1 MKVLIVTNLFGF
13 PWDPTRGMFNQQ
25 QFDRLSSRVDLSVL
39 VAVPWV
45 DAVRR
50 PAAYWAARRVGRK
63 RWPYVDYFLFWYVP
77 GVAQGLHALFFLLS
91 LVLQR
96 PGVLWPRRWHAM
108 LGSWAY
114 PDAVATAVVAT
125 VTGTPL
131 VMKVHGTDINDYLD
145 VPPKRWQILAAA
157 RRCATVLCASDA
169 LRKRLVAAG
178 VDAARTE
185 VLYNGIDAQKFQRA
199 DGRAARAR
207 LGLPLDGSLLLFVG
221 NLKRAKG
228 CLDMLDAF
236 IHIAPLHPDL
246 QLAFVGDGP
255 ARAALEQRAAQAGVL
270 ARTLF
275 AGRTDHAALPDWFA
289 ASQLLC
295 LPSHNEGV
303 PNVVLEAMACGVPV
317 VATRVGGIPEVLP
330 AFAGLLVPA
339 QDPLALQ
346 GALNAAL
353 VAAWDAE
360 RISAHGHSFS
370 WVTNVDRVVA
380 LLCAASPTA
389 ERRASIS

>member
-1 MKVLIVTNLFGF
+1 VKVLVVTNLFGF
-13 PWDPTRGMFNQQ
+13 PWDATRGMFNQQ
-25 QFDRLSSRVDLSVL
+25 QFDRLSRRVDLSVL

-50 PAAYWAARRVGRK
+50 PGAYWAARRDGRK
-63 RWPYVDYFLFWYVP
+63 RWPYVDYFVFWYVP

-125 VTGTPL
+125 ATGTPML
-131 VMKVHGTDINDYLD
+131 MKVHGTDINDYLD
-145 VPPKRWQILAAA
+145 VPAKRWQILAAV
-157 RRCATVLCASDA
+157 RRCHGVLCASAA
-169 LRKRLVAAG
+169 LRERLVGAG
-178 VDAARTE
+178 ADAERTE
-185 VLYNGIDAQKFQRA
+185 VVYNGIDAQKFQRT
-199 DGRAARAR
+199 DRRAARAR
-207 LGLPLDGSLLLFVG
+207 LGLPHDAPLLLFVG
-221 NLKRAKG
+221 NLKLAKG
-228 CLDMLDAF
+228 CADVLEAF
-236 IHIAPLHPDL
+236 IHIAPLHPGL

-255 ARAALEQRAAQAGVL
+255 ARAALEQRATQAGVS
-270 ARTLF
+270 ARTRF

-339 QDPLALQ
+339 HDSQALQ
-346 GALNAAL
+346 AAL
-353 VAAWDAE
+353 ATALATPWDAE
-360 RISAHGHSFS
+360 RISAHGHTFS
-370 WVTNVDRVVA
+370 WAANVDRVVD
-380 LLCAASPTA
+380 LLSATQPAA
-389 ERRASIS
+389 ERRVTTS